1 MALREILLQQLLLL
15 GAIILAA
22 SEPYSICNRT
32 CGSLH
37 IPYPFGTSEGCY
49 LNSSFLITCKDST
62 PFLRLSNEV
71 KVLDVSLEG
80 EIRVSSFIARDCPNE
95 PGYNANNSYYQQLP
109 LLKHFLISYTK
120 NKFIAV
126 GCDTVPVITGALA
139 EAESYAAGCFSL
151 SDSFHIVDNGSCT
164 GIGCCQT
171 FSQKEMSSF
180 VVTAGSLLN
189 DHSAVGNFNP
199 CSNFSFVAEEK
210 AYNFLQNR
218 QTVPAVLDWAVGNE
232 TCPDARKDLTSHACK
247 AANSER
253 YSSTNG
259 PGYGCKGNDIHL
271 VA

>member
-1 MALREILLQQLLLL
+1 MALRELLLQQLLLL

-22 SEPYSICNRT
+22 SKPDSICDRT

-37 IPYPFGTSEGCY
+37 IPYRFGTRELESCY
-49 LNSSFLITCKDST
+49 LITCIDST
-62 PFLRLSNEV
+62 QFLGLSNEL
-71 KVLDVSLEG
+71 KDLDVSLEG

-109 LLKHFLISYTK
+109 LLKYFLISYTK

-164 GIGCCQT
+164 GKIGCCQT

-199 CSNFSFVAEEK
+199 CSNFGFVAEEK
-210 AYNFLQNR
+210 AYDFLQNR

>member
-1 MALREILLQQLLLL
+1 MALRELLLQQLMLL
-15 GAIILAA
+15 GALICAA
-22 SEPYSICNRT
+22 SCDSIWDIT
-32 CGSLH
+32 CGSFL
-37 IPYPFGTSEGCY
+37 IPDPIFGTSRDLESCY
-49 LNSSFLITCKDST
+49 LITPELKD
-62 PFLRLSNEV
+62 
-71 KVLDVSLEG
+71 LDVSLEG
-80 EIRVSSFIARDCPNE
+80 EIRVSSIIARDCPNE
-95 PGYNANNSYYQQLP
+95 PGYNANNSYYHQLP
-109 LLKHFLISYTK
+109 LLKYFLISYTK

-126 GCDTVPVITGALA
+126 GCDTVPVSTGALA

>member
-1 MALREILLQQLLLL
+1 MALRKLLLQLVLLLL
-15 GAIILAA
+15 GAN
-22 SEPYSICNRT
+22 SNCNRI
-32 CGSLH
+32 CGSLD
-37 IPYPFGTSEGCY
+37 IPYPIFGTRKLESCY
-49 LNSSFLITCKDST
+49 LITCIDST
-62 PFLRLSNEV
+62 QFLGLSNEL
-71 KVLDVSLEG
+71 KGLDVSLEG
-80 EIRVSSFIARDCPNE
+80 EIRVSSFLARDCPNE

-164 GIGCCQT
+164 GKIGCCQT